1 MKKEKVSDAV
11 IEFQPDA
18 LEIKNERLPRLI
30 RLCVWLPVVLVA
42 AVLIWAWCSEVDVIV
57 QANGKLVTDR
67 PTIVMKPLER
77 SVIKEINVKIG
88 DVVKPDQILITFDPA
103 LNQAEAERLKNE
115 LDTLT
120 AQLNRPRAEVDRPPY
135 PDSGRNQFE
144 KWQYAI
150 YRQRQE
156 YYNQRIA
163 YFDAMLSQVAAS
175 IKSRKDSLMK
185 QQERLDAV
193 KKLEEMFQTLH
204 DKKAASLKEL
214 IQISIT
220 RMEMEATVDEL
231 ENDLLELT
239 HQQGST
245 RAEKN
250 SFIQEWRNS
259 ISEEMVS
266 VDRNLISTR
275 KEYDKVKRLIEYVYL
290 RAPCE
295 AVVHEIASFS
305 PGSAVREAE
314 ALITLIPLS
323 GEIELESEIRPQD
336 IGKVAIGSEVR
347 IKLNAY
353 PFQKHG
359 TLNGVIRNISENTLQ
374 REGSTF
380 TGNQEESPSY
390 YRARITISGKLQH
403 VKDNFRLIP
412 GMEGIAEIKTDRRR
426 VIEYWLYPLI
436 KALDEAARE
445 P

>member
-1 MKKEKVSDAV
+1 
-11 IEFQPDA
+11 
-18 LEIKNERLPRLI
+18 
-30 RLCVWLPVVLVA
+30 
-42 AVLIWAWCSEVDVIV
+42 
-57 QANGKLVTDR
+57 
-67 PTIVMKPLER
+67 
-77 SVIKEINVKIG
+77 
-88 DVVKPDQILITFDPA
+88 
-103 LNQAEAERLKNE
+103 
-115 LDTLT
+115 
-120 AQLNRPRAEVDRPPY
+120 
-135 PDSGRNQFE
+135 
-144 KWQYAI
+144 
-150 YRQRQE
+150 
-156 YYNQRIA
+156 
-163 YFDAMLSQVAAS
+163 MLSQVAAS

-185 QQERLDAV
+185 QQQRLDAV